1 MAGNPAIAAAA
12 PLRTVRRLT
21 PAWPFVP
28 GFIAGISFRVV
39 SCSRERVRAG
49 LVPADGHPCP
59 WLERLAI
66 EEMIGCDGDEHGA
79 VVGAQVGV
87 HGAALVLHGDH
98 DGGEAPTRGPPPVQP
113 ATPPPIRAPRA
124 AHAAD
129 WKDDADAAG

>member
-1 MAGNPAIAAAA
+1 MARNPAIAATV
-12 PLRTVRRLT
+12 PVRTVRRLT

-66 EEMIGCDGDEHGA
+66 EEMIGCDGDELGA
-79 VVGAQVGV
+79 VVGAQGGV

-98 DGGEAPTRGPPPVQP
+98 DGGEAPPRGAPRGEPAQPPP
-113 ATPPPIRAPRA
+113 TPPPPEAPA
-124 AHAAD
+124 AR
-129 WKDDADAAG
+129 

>member
-1 MAGNPAIAAAA
+1 MARNPAIAATV
-12 PLRTVRRLT
+12 PVRTVRRLT

-66 EEMIGCDGDEHGA
+66 EEMIGCAGDPHGA

-98 DGGEAPTRGPPPVQP
+98 DGGDAPTPRSPPAPPAQP
-113 ATPPPIRAPRA
+113 HPIPAHPE
-124 AHAAD
+124 AHAPGGGRP
-129 WKDDADAAG
+129 AAP